1 MSSSSDL
8 QAQTRIRNAQA
19 AAMRLFGRG
28 HTINCAV
35 SPAGGLL
42 RNGTM
47 RFTEILAFA
56 PFLLRKVAGSIFV
69 SLEQSALTLYEG
81 LSITDSVQTWLYV
94 VVFDDDIDCP
104 NAGTLAGHTNPL
116 PSVGIAKQEISTDP
130 PDTHFCPASSRSI
143 SRASLS
149 ASIIS
154 ASQGGRSQA
163 SSFHTS
169 RMATGM
175 GRSMV
180 DVMDTVPSR

>member
-81 LSITDSVQTWLYV
+81 LSITD
-94 VVFDDDIDCP
+94 FR
-104 NAGTLAGHTNPL
+104 TNVAL
-116 PSVGIAKQEISTDP
+116 RCRI
-130 PDTHFCPASSRSI
+130 R
-143 SRASLS
+143 
-149 ASIIS
+149 
-154 ASQGGRSQA
+154 
-163 SSFHTS
+163 
-169 RMATGM
+169 
-175 GRSMV
+175 
-180 DVMDTVPSR
+180 